1 MTPTT
6 AVYLDNAATTR
17 LDPEVLDAMLP
28 LMTEQFGNPSSIHSH
43 GRTVRTAIEKA
54 RKTVASL
61 LNTSPAEI
69 FFTSGGTE
77 ADNTAIRSSIESYGL
92 THAITSPLEHH
103 AVLHTLQHL
112 EKQGL
117 IQLSLVNIDAKGH
130 LDVDHLENLLRTHRS
145 TGPARSLV
153 SLMHGNNEIGNLL
166 NLQQVGELCRRYD
179 AIFHSDTVQTMGHFR
194 HDLQQLPVD
203 FIVGAG
209 HKFHGPK
216 GVGFL
221 YVNADRVKI
230 HPFLYGGAQERNMRG
245 GTENV
250 YGIIGLAK
258 ALEIAYRDMDAH
270 KKHITSLKR
279 RMIDRLREKMP
290 DVRFNG
296 DSGDVENSL
305 YTVLN
310 VSLPASDL
318 SDMLLFSL
326 DIARI
331 SASGGSA
338 CSSRSNVGSHV
349 LAALPTV
356 DPERGYVRFSFG
368 KYNTAEE
375 IDYAVDTLV
384 GLYEKELVK

>member
-1 MTPTT
+1 MTAPTSI
-6 AVYLDNAATTR
+6 YLDNAATTR
-17 LDPEVLDAMLP
+17 LDPDVLDAMLP

-43 GRTVRTAIEKA
+43 GRSVRTAIEKA
-54 RKTVASL
+54 RKMVASL

-77 ADNTAIRSSIESYGL
+77 ADNTAIRSSIETYGI

-103 AVLHTLQHL
+103 AVLHTLEHLAKQGTVRLSMVEVDENGHVNLAHL
-112 EKQGL
+112 EK
-117 IQLSLVNIDAKGH
+117 
-130 LDVDHLENLLRTHRS
+130 LLRSFPRS
-145 TGPARSLV
+145 FV
-153 SLMHGNNEIGNLL
+153 SLMQGNNEIGNLL
-166 NLQQVGELCRRYD
+166 DMNRVGELCCQHD

-194 HDLQQLPVD
+194 HDLQTLPVD
-203 FIVGAG
+203 FIVGAA

-221 YVNADRVKI
+221 YVDARRADI
-230 HPFLYGGAQERNMRG
+230 HPFMYGGSQERNRRG

-250 YGIIGLAK
+250 YGIVGLAK
-258 ALEIAYRDMDAH
+258 ALEIAYRDMDNH
-270 KKHITSLKR
+270 RRHITALKT
-279 RMIDRLREKMP
+279 RMIAQLRDQLP
-290 DVRFNG
+290 GVRFNG
-296 DSGDVENSL
+296 DSADAENSL

-310 VSLPASDL
+310 VSLPASEL

-338 CSSRSNVGSHV
+338 CSSGSSVGSHV
-349 LAALPTV
+349 LAALPGL
-356 DPERGYVRFSFG
+356 DQNRGYVRFSFG
-368 KYNTAEE
+368 KYNTTDE

-384 GLYEKELVK
+384 GLYQKEAKLV